1 MLLGF
6 EHVCLAC
13 NDIEKSLVFYRDLL
27 KMKVLQYED
36 APDGNKVAI
45 LDAGGGGLELIGN
58 PNISGQS
65 APVLP
70 MSSPGMRHFSF
81 AVGDVKKITDFLRD
95 KGVEITV
102 EPRPPKVM
110 KNCNG
115 IAFCKDPDGNL
126 VEFIGRPLNRN

>member
-13 NDIEKSLVFYRDLL
+13 RDIERSLVFYRDHL
-27 KMKVLQYED
+27 KMKVLQYET
-36 APDGNKVAI
+36 APDGNRVAI

-58 PNISGQS
+58 PNITGRPVQ
-65 APVLP
+65 VLP
-70 MSSPGMRHFSF
+70 MSSPGIRHFAF
-81 AVGDVKKITDFLRD
+81 AVADVKEVTDFLRGQ
-95 KGVEITV
+95 GVEITV

-110 KNCNG
+110 KDCNG

-126 VEFIGRPLNRN
+126 VEFIGRPVSRD